1 MERIKIEKNINDNL
15 LGTIKNLKLQNNNLE
30 FKIKELEDK
39 YKNNIENESKS
50 FNILNS
56 PNNINIL
63 KQNDSYGQKENIT
76 KLNKK
81 IKDLE
86 EKLERYPSIL
96 EKNEKLISIII
107 YSEDESIH
115 HSIICKNTDIFKK
128 IENQIY
134 KIYPEISAKKNIFVY
149 KGKIIDKSKT
159 IKNNEIKD
167 GDVVILYQK

>member
-115 HSIICKNTDIFKK
+115 HSIICKNTDIFNK
-128 IENQIY
+128 IENEISN
-134 KIYPEISAKKNIFVY
+134 IYPEK
-149 KGKIIDKSKT
+149 
-159 IKNNEIKD
+159 
-167 GDVVILYQK
+167 